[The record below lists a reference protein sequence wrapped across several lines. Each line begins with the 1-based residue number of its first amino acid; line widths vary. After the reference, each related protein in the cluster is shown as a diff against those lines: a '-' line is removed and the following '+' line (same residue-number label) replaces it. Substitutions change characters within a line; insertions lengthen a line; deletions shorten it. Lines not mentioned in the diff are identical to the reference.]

1 MRKHEE
7 VERAVQ
13 AFHTAV
19 AATDAPRSNNV
30 LHPLPDDSERQS
42 VTQTEANPGRGS
54 RRAPIPTRSSIGD
67 YSSEE
72 LIGLVQWV
80 QTDGKLRT
88 HDEIA
93 DEMFDA
99 LPFSRRGSKIEA
111 ALKSA
116 IERWERTSRK

>member
-1 MRKHEE
+1 

-19 AATDAPRSNNV
+19 AASDAPRPNNV
-30 LHPLPDDSERQS
+30 LHPQPEDSEQEF
-42 VTQTEANPGRGS
+42 VTRAEANLGRGS

-72 LIGLVQWV
+72 LIKLAQWV

-93 DEMFDA
+93 DEMFAA
-99 LPFSRRGSKIEA
+99 LPFARRGSKIEA
-111 ALKSA
+111 ALRGA